1 MGEPKVRFEL
11 TVIRSRMPSLLKSPG
26 TTEALLVSPD
36 WTVTCL
42 NVTCAEARITP
53 AKMEKT
59 RLKAYEYRDYINN
72 LMEVRI
78 SFRPEIVRCR
88 RKSPR
93 LAAFR

>member
-53 AKMEKT
+53 AKMEKNT
-59 RLKAYEYRDYINN
+59 TESI
-72 LMEVRI
+72 RI
-78 SFRPEIVRCR
+78 
-88 RKSPR
+88 PR
-93 LAAFR
+93 LHKQPHGSAD